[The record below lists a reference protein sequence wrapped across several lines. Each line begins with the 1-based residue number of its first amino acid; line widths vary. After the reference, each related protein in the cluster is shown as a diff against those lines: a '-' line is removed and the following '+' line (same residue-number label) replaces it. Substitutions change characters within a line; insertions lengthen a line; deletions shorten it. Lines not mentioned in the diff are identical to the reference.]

1 MKKSLLFVLFLNVF
15 ISFSQ
20 VGVNNAT
27 PKATVDISANDPK
40 SATITSAEGVL
51 IPRVSRLRA
60 SHMSE
65 VQNSTLVYIDDIRD
79 GSLTGT
85 TANVDAV
92 GFYHF
97 KDGKWNKFIKPAVNI
112 YTEDGSL
119 PETRTVTQGNNELII
134 SGNQS
139 SRFINTGNTGF
150 IQRSDPNNARVN
162 IGMQE
167 YDGTQL
173 AWISTKKNGVF
184 EINAVGTTTDFSL
197 LANKNFIFKNYSD
210 GSNTSSNKMILT
222 NNGNLGLNYTSPLER
237 LHLKGN
243 IQIDADNK
251 DTVGINAMKI
261 SAGANGIGYGNRS
274 DNRGILFHTA
284 STVNGGDIARI
295 NFGTTATGQTN
306 TTTRYLSFSLGRNL
320 TDSNGVLDE
329 SKEILVLTDQKGSQA
344 RVGIGIYAPDEKLH
358 VVGNIKATGT
368 VRATNIS
375 QTSDLRVK
383 KDITSNEYGLNDV
396 MKLKTVN
403 YRFKDEKLGRQKRVG
418 FIAQDV
424 QKVIPELVTTANDEM
439 QTLSVNYAEM
449 TVILTKA
456 LQEQQ
461 VQINELKAQIR
472 ELQNKK

>member
-27 PKATVDISANDPK
+27 PKATIDISANDPK
-40 SATITSAEGVL
+40 STTETSAEGVL

-65 VQNSTLVYIDDIRD
+65 VQNSTLIYIDDIRD

-85 TANVDAV
+85 TTNVDAV

-167 YDGTQL
+167 YDGTPL

-222 NNGNLGLNYTSPLER
+222 NNGNLGIGVANPTET
-237 LHLKGN
+237 LHLKGR
-243 IQIDADNK
+243 IKMEPFQ
-251 DTVGINAMKI
+251 TPSGIPLIEMI
-261 SAGANGIGYGNRS
+261 IGASGTGGYGNRS
-274 DNRGILFHTA
+274 NNRGILVKTTSSNA
-284 STVNGGDIARI
+284 GDIARI
-295 NFGTTATGQTN
+295 NFGTTAVTGN
-306 TTTRYLSFSLGRNL
+306 SNHRYLSFSVGQNL

-329 SKEILVLTDQKGSQA
+329 SKEILVLTDQKGSEA

-368 VRATNIS
+368 VSATNIS

-403 YRFKDEKLGRQKRVG
+403 YRFKDEKLGKQKRVG